1 MHLVKTKLNTKNLK
15 VYVRAYIKMVW
26 ALFFFLV
33 AKITSSLMKKLKGET
48 SMNNEKI
55 VKHIHWGANNSYR
68 NNYVIVLWSDYTW
81 EQFNLGPEPYI
92 KGKTMKQHYNFG
104 KAITSKMTKN
114 QLIEYLNQK
123 KAEIES

>member
-26 ALFFFLV
+26 ALFFLV

-81 EQFNLGPEPYI
+81 EQFNLGPEPY
-92 KGKTMKQHYNFG
+92 
-104 KAITSKMTKN
+104 TKVK
-114 QLIEYLNQK
+114 L
-123 KAEIES
+123 

>member
-26 ALFFFLV
+26 ALFFLV
-33 AKITSSLMKKLKGET
+33 AKNTSSLMKKLKGET

-114 QLIEYLNQK
+114 QFIEYLNK
-123 KAEIES
+123 KKVEIES

>member
-26 ALFFFLV
+26 ALFFLV

-114 QLIEYLNQK
+114 QFIEYLNQK
-123 KAEIES
+123 KAETES

>member
-26 ALFFFLV
+26 ALFFLV

-81 EQFNLGPEPYI
+81 EQFNLGSEPYI

-114 QLIEYLNQK
+114 QFIEYLNK
-123 KAEIES
+123 KKVEIES

>member
-26 ALFFFLV
+26 ALFFLV

-114 QLIEYLNQK
+114 QFIEYLNK
-123 KAEIES
+123 KKVEIES

>member
-26 ALFFFLV
+26 ALFFLV

-55 VKHIHWGANNSYR
+55 VKHIHWGANNSYQ

-104 KAITSKMTKN
+104 KAISSKMTKN

-123 KAEIES
+123 KVEIES

>member
-26 ALFFFLV
+26 ALFFLV

-114 QLIEYLNQK
+114 QFVEYLNQK
-123 KAEIES
+123 KAETES

>member
-1 MHLVKTKLNTKNLK
+1 MGS
-15 VYVRAYIKMVW
+15 
-26 ALFFFLV
+26 FLV
-33 AKITSSLMKKLKGET
+33 AKITSSLMKKLKGEI
-48 SMNNEKI
+48 SMNNGKI
-55 VKHIHWGANNSYR
+55 VKHIHWGANNSYQ
-68 NNYVIVLWSDYTW
+68 NNYVIVLWSDHTW

-104 KAITSKMTKN
+104 KAISSKMTKN

>member
-26 ALFFFLV
+26 ALFFLV

-114 QLIEYLNQK
+114 QFIEYLNK
-123 KAEIES
+123 KESRD

>member
-26 ALFFFLV
+26 ALFFLV

-81 EQFNLGPEPYI
+81 EQFNLGPDPYI

-114 QLIEYLNQK
+114 QFIEYLNK
-123 KAEIES
+123 KKVEIES